1 MALQPALV
9 LPPLWET
16 PTVTHPGLIF
26 HPVGVVLIPKALA
39 WFNKQRSFFQF
50 PLSNPCRGPSVPSGL
65 GTSTDRQSLQGA
77 LLGVGG
83 GGGQV
88 PSINVSS
95 LPAWKGPSLALWG
108 TRGRREPLPLGK
120 WLPVPGSVSF
130 PPQTAPAS
138 LSAAP
143 GLPHSLPRGQ
153 GQVHPRWAS
162 NLIRPQTQAVG
173 RSFLESGISPLPN
186 LPIWMLAAE

>member
-1 MALQPALV
+1 MSA
-9 LPPLWET
+9 
-16 PTVTHPGLIF
+16 
-26 HPVGVVLIPKALA
+26 
-39 WFNKQRSFFQF
+39 
-50 PLSNPCRGPSVPSGL
+50 
-65 GTSTDRQSLQGA
+65 
-77 LLGVGG
+77 G

-120 WLPVPGSVSF
+120 WLPVPGSISF
-130 PPQTAPAS
+130 PPQAAPAS

-143 GLPHSLPRGQ
+143 GLPHPLPRGQ

-173 RSFLESGISPLPN
+173 RSFLESGISPPP
-186 LPIWMLAAE
+186 PICPFGSWQLNDLCNFSTDHGQFVLHFPCEPVQGEAGPRLSLAPGTPSVLGASWPITQRKRPRARSVY